1 MEEYGKATHITREG
15 FEQALKDTCMTEEEF
30 KEYCA
35 AVCNKI
41 AVEHIRPIVN
51 EIDAMKKTLE
61 NVNPYVIAR
70 CGLNVV
76 VHIELVGEDVCTVA
90 LGNLKTSLCKIM
102 GAAIKVE
109 PNILKGESN
118 G

>member
-30 KEYCA
+30 NEYCA
-35 AVCNKI
+35 AVCAKI
-41 AVEHIRPIVN
+41 AKEHLQPIIN
-51 EIDAMKKTLE
+51 EIDALKKTLE
-61 NVNPYVIAR
+61 NVSPYVIAR
-70 CGLNVV
+70 CGLNAV
-76 VHIELVGEDVCTVA
+76 VHFELEAEDVCTVA
-90 LGNLKTSLCKIM
+90 LGNLKISLCKIM
-102 GAAIKVE
+102 GAAVKVE